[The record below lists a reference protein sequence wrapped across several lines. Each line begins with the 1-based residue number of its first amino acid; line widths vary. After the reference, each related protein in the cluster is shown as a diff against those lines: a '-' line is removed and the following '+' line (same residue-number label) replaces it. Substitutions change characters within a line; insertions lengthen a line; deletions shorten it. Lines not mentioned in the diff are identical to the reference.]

1 MKKLISFLRRP
12 FRVSYRLT
20 VLYKGD
26 CEPRHTHGIDGRLL
40 RRMARN
46 TENICEYWT
55 LYKSG
60 PFGLPEHEV
69 DCYMKGDRQ

>member
-1 MKKLISFLRRP
+1 MKKFLSILRRP
-12 FRVSYRLT
+12 LRVQYRLT

-26 CEPRHTHGIDGRLL
+26 TKARNHYSIDGRTL
-40 RRMARN
+40 RRMAHSM
-46 TENICEYWT
+46 EGLCIYWS

-69 DCYMKGDRQ
+69 DSYMMGDR